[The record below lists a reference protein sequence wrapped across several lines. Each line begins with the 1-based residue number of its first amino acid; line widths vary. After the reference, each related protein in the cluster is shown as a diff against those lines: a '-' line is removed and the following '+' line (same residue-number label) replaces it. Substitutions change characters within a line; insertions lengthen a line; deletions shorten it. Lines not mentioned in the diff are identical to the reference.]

1 LKTRFRLNIL
11 TKLLFGFSI
20 LILAFFTAYF
30 TIYQKLKENE
40 ELAVNV
46 NNNIV
51 PSMASLN
58 KFSFLIFESK
68 HLLMNWVLFEKEKNT
83 PKKMR
88 LTEIIQ
94 NGYPQLKYEL
104 GQLSKKWSSE
114 EQLKLNQIFT
124 LTNSYFSQET
134 NIINKLNSPS
144 AYEVENFNSLYVSQ
158 IEEGNPLPEL
168 ADNIKS
174 QIDEMYENKNDLL
187 LSYNIKI
194 EKSFQTFSN
203 RIFLSGIILLVL
215 VITIAFLMAN
225 ATIFPI
231 KYINKIISK
240 MSDGELPSQ
249 TIKSSTDEIGQMGD
263 ALNNLITGLKQKAEF
278 AKEIER
284 GNFRSFFKISGEK
297 DVLGSSLIAMRDS
310 LAEAYKYEEIRRK
323 ENEERSW
330 SAQGL
335 SEFNDLIREHS
346 KTLEEFSLVSINK
359 LTRYT
364 NAQIGGIYIL
374 NEENIENRVLEL
386 TGFYAYDRH
395 KFFEQKILP
404 GENLVGQ
411 CFLEKDTIFITDV
424 PENYIK
430 ISSGLGKE
438 NPKSILLVPLILN
451 QKAYG
456 VLELASINVFPQYK
470 IDFVEKIAE
479 TLASTIATI
488 QINIQRSQLIEETRD
503 KSDIEENAKKEFQK
517 RIIELEDELKII
529 SEEKESLLLQINEFK
544 DSVKNSDNPD
554 NKTK

>member
-1 LKTRFRLNIL
+1 MLKDN
-11 TKLLFGFSI
+11 
-20 LILAFFTAYF
+20 
-30 TIYQKLKENE
+30 EN
-40 ELAVNV
+40 LAVNV
-46 NNNIV
+46 NENIV

-58 KFSFLIFESK
+58 KFSFQIFESK

-83 PKKMR
+83 PKKLR

-104 GQLSKKWSSE
+104 KQLSKKWTSE

-124 LTNSYFSQET
+124 LTDSYFSQET
-134 NIINKLNSPS
+134 DIIHKLNSPS
-144 AYEVENFNSLYVSQ
+144 SYQVSNFDSLYVSK
-158 IEEGNPLPEL
+158 IKEGNPLPEL

-187 LSYNIKI
+187 LSYNLKI

-203 RIFLSGIILLVL
+203 RIYLSGIILLVL
-215 VITIAFLMAN
+215 VIIIALLMAN

-231 KYINKIISK
+231 KYINKIIIK
-240 MSDGELPSQ
+240 MSQGELPSE
-249 TIKSSTDEIGQMGD
+249 TIKSSTDEIGQMGE
-263 ALNNLITGLKQKAEF
+263 ALNNLINGLKQKGEF

-284 GNFRSFFKISGEK
+284 GNFRSFFKVSGEK
-297 DVLGSSLIAMRDS
+297 DVLGSSLLAMRDS
-310 LAEAYKYEEIRRK
+310 LAEASKYEEIRRK

-364 NAQIGGIYIL
+364 NSQIGGIYIL
-374 NEENIENRVLEL
+374 NEKDMNNRFLEL

-456 VLELASINVFPQYK
+456 VVELASLDIFPQYK
-470 IDFVEKIAE
+470 IDFTEKIAE

-503 KSDIEENAKKEFQK
+503 KSDFEEQEKQELQKEIVK
-517 RIIELEDELKII
+517 LKDDLKNI
-529 SEEKESLLLQINEFK
+529 SEEKKALLNQIEEL
-544 DSVKNSDNPD
+544 KNSLRNTDSKPN
-554 NKTK
+554 NKE

>member
-1 LKTRFRLNIL
+1 M
-11 TKLLFGFSI
+11 
-20 LILAFFTAYF
+20 
-30 TIYQKLKENE
+30 LKENE
-40 ELAVNV
+40 KLAVNV
-46 NNNIV
+46 NENIV
-51 PSMASLN
+51 PSMSALN
-58 KFSFLIFESK
+58 KFSFQIFESK

-83 PKKMR
+83 PKKLR

-104 GQLSKKWSSE
+104 NQLSKKWAPE
-114 EQLKLNQIFT
+114 EYQKLNQIFT
-124 LTNSYFSQET
+124 LADSYFSQET
-134 NIINKLNSPS
+134 EIMNKLNSPS
-144 AYEVENFNSLYVSQ
+144 AYETENFNALYVSQ
-158 IEEGNPLPEL
+158 ITEGSPLPEL
-168 ADNIKS
+168 ADNIKT

-187 LSYNIKI
+187 LSYNLKI

-203 RIFLSGIILLVL
+203 QIFISGIILLVVV
-215 VITIAFLMAN
+215 VIIALLMAN

-231 KYINKIISK
+231 KYINKIINK

-263 ALNNLITGLKQKAEF
+263 ALNNLITGLKQKVEF

-284 GNFRSFFKISGEK
+284 GNFRSFFKVSGEK
-297 DVLGSSLIAMRDS
+297 DVLGSSLLAMRDS
-310 LAEAYKYEEIRRK
+310 LAEAHKYEEIRRK

-364 NAQIGGIYIL
+364 GSQVGGIYIL
-374 NEENIENRVLEL
+374 NEEDIDNRFLEL
-386 TGFYAYDRH
+386 VGFYAYDRH

-456 VLELASINVFPQYK
+456 VLELASIDILPQYK

-488 QINIQRSQLIEETRD
+488 QINIQRSQLIEETKD
-503 KSDIEENAKKEFQK
+503 KSEFEEQEKQELQK
-517 RIIELEDELKII
+517 RIIELENELENI
-529 SEEKESLLLQINEFK
+529 SKEKESLAAQIRNSENT
-544 DSVKNSDNPD
+544 DNQENKND
-554 NKTK
+554 

>member
-1 LKTRFRLNIL
+1 MLKD
-11 TKLLFGFSI
+11 
-20 LILAFFTAYF
+20 
-30 TIYQKLKENE
+30 NE

-46 NNNIV
+46 NENIV

-58 KFSFLIFESK
+58 KFSFQIFESK

-83 PKKMR
+83 PKKLR

-94 NGYPQLKYEL
+94 SGYPQLKYEL
-104 GQLSKKWSSE
+104 SQLSKKWTE
-114 EQLKLNQIFT
+114 EQQLKLNQIFT
-124 LTNSYFSQET
+124 LSDSYFSQET
-134 NIINKLNSPS
+134 EITNRLNTPS
-144 AYEVENFNSLYVSQ
+144 AYEVENFNALYVNQ
-158 IEEGNPLPEL
+158 IKEGNPLPEL

-174 QIDEMYENKNDLL
+174 QIDEIYENKNDIL
-187 LSYNIKI
+187 LSYNMKI
-194 EKSFQTFSN
+194 EKSFLTFRN
-203 RIFLSGIILLVL
+203 RIFLSGMLLLIVVII
-215 VITIAFLMAN
+215 IAFLLAN

-231 KYINKIISK
+231 KYINKIITK
-240 MSDGELPSQ
+240 MSFGELPSQ

-263 ALNNLITGLKQKAEF
+263 ALNNLINGLKQKVEF

-284 GNFRSFFKISGEK
+284 GNFRSYFKISGEK
-297 DVLGSSLIAMRDS
+297 DVLGSSLLAMRDS
-310 LAEAYKYEEIRRK
+310 LAEASKYEEIRQQ
-323 ENEERSW
+323 ENEERGW

-364 NAQIGGIYIL
+364 DAQVGGIYIL
-374 NEENIENRVLEL
+374 NEKNMQDRFLEL

-456 VLELASINVFPQYK
+456 IIELASINVFPQYK

-503 KSDIEENAKKEFQK
+503 KSDIEEQEKQELQK
-517 RIIELEDELKII
+517 RIIELENELKTI
-529 SEEKESLLLQINEFK
+529 SEDKETLLIKIEEL
-544 DSVKNSDNPD
+544 KNSVQNTDSKSDTD
-554 NKTK
+554 NK

>member
-1 LKTRFRLNIL
+1 
-11 TKLLFGFSI
+11 
-20 LILAFFTAYF
+20 
-30 TIYQKLKENE
+30 
-40 ELAVNV
+40 
-46 NNNIV
+46 
-51 PSMASLN
+51 
-58 KFSFLIFESK
+58 
-68 HLLMNWVLFEKEKNT
+68 MNWVLFEKESNT
-83 PKKMR
+83 PKKLR

-104 GQLSKKWSSE
+104 NQLSKKWTAE
-114 EQLKLNQIFT
+114 EQQKLNQIFT
-124 LTNSYFSQET
+124 LADSYFSQET
-134 NIINKLNSPS
+134 DIINQLNSSS
-144 AYEVENFNSLYVSQ
+144 AYDIDNFNALYVNR
-158 IEEGNPLPEL
+158 IKEGNPLPDL

-174 QIDEMYENKNDLL
+174 QIDEMYETENDLL
-187 LSYNIKI
+187 LSYNLKI
-194 EKSFQTFSN
+194 EKSFQTFTN
-203 RIFLSGIILLVL
+203 RIFLSGIILLVI
-215 VITIAFLMAN
+215 VIIIAFLMAN

-231 KYINKIISK
+231 KYINKIIRK

-249 TIKSSTDEIGQMGD
+249 TIKSSTDEIGQMGE
-263 ALNNLITGLKQKAEF
+263 ALNSLITGLKQKAEF

-297 DVLGSSLIAMRDS
+297 DVLGASLLAMRDS
-310 LAEAYKYEEIRRK
+310 LAEASKYEEIRRK

-364 NAQIGGIYIL
+364 DAQIGGIYIL
-374 NEENIENRVLEL
+374 NEENIEERVLEL

-395 KFFEQKILP
+395 KFFEQRILP

-456 VLELASINVFPQYK
+456 VIELASINVFPQYK
-470 IDFVEKIAE
+470 INFVEKIAE

-503 KSDIEENAKKEFQK
+503 KSDIEEQEKQELQK
-517 RIIELEDELKII
+517 RIAELDERLKSVSAEKDLLANKLEELKKTNKNTDNQ
-529 SEEKESLLLQINEFK
+529 SENNDE
-544 DSVKNSDNPD
+544 
-554 NKTK
+554 

>member
-1 LKTRFRLNIL
+1 M
-11 TKLLFGFSI
+11 
-20 LILAFFTAYF
+20 
-30 TIYQKLKENE
+30 LKENE
-40 ELAVNV
+40 KLAVNV
-46 NNNIV
+46 NENIV

-58 KFSFLIFESK
+58 KFSFRIFESK

-83 PKKMR
+83 PKKLR
-88 LTEIIQ
+88 LIEIIQ

-104 GQLSKKWSSE
+104 GQLSKKWTAE

-124 LTNSYFSQET
+124 LTDSYFSQET
-134 NIINKLNSPS
+134 DIIHQLNSPS
-144 AYEVENFNSLYVSQ
+144 AYNITNFDSLYISQ
-158 IEEGNPLPEL
+158 IKEGNPLPEL
-168 ADNIKS
+168 ADNIKT
-174 QIDEMYENKNDLL
+174 QIDEMYENKNNLL
-187 LSYNIKI
+187 LSYNLKI

-203 RIFLSGIILLVL
+203 QIFLSGILLLIV
-215 VITIAFLMAN
+215 VIIIAFLMAN

-263 ALNNLITGLKQKAEF
+263 ALNNLINGLKQKVEF

-284 GNFRSFFKISGEK
+284 GNFRSFFKVSGKK
-297 DVLGSSLIAMRDS
+297 DVLGSSLLAMRDS
-310 LAEAYKYEEIRRK
+310 LAEASKYEKIRRK

-364 NAQIGGIYIL
+364 NSQIGGIYIL
-374 NEENIENRVLEL
+374 NEKDMNDRFLEL
-386 TGFYAYDRH
+386 VGFYAYDRH

-411 CFLEKDTIFITDV
+411 CFLEKDTIFITDI

-456 VLELASINVFPQYK
+456 VLELASINVFTQYK

-503 KSDIEENAKKEFQK
+503 KSDYEEQEKQELQK
-517 RIIELEDELKII
+517 RIIILENELKTI
-529 SEEKESLLLQINEFK
+529 SEEKESLSVQIEELKKSSHNTDNNLNTK
-544 DSVKNSDNPD
+544 D
-554 NKTK
+554 

>member
-1 LKTRFRLNIL
+1 MKTRFRLNIL

-20 LILAFFTAYF
+20 LILAFFAAYF
-30 TIYQKLKENE
+30 SIYQKLKENE
-40 ELAVNV
+40 KIAVNM

-51 PSMASLN
+51 PSIASLN
-58 KFSFLIFESK
+58 KFSFRIFESK
-68 HLLMNWVLFEKEKNT
+68 HLLMSWILSEKENNT
-83 PKKMR
+83 PKKMK

-104 GQLSKKWSSE
+104 SQLSKKWTSE

-124 LTNSYFSQET
+124 LTDSYFSQET
-134 NIINKLNSPS
+134 EIINKLNTPS
-144 AYEVENFNSLYVSQ
+144 AYEVENFNNLYVSR
-158 IEEGNPLPEL
+158 IKEGSPLSEL
-168 ADNIKS
+168 VDNIKS

-187 LSYNIKI
+187 LSYNLKI
-194 EKSFQTFSN
+194 EKSFQTFTN
-203 RIFLSGIILLVL
+203 RIFLSGIILLVI
-215 VITIAFLMAN
+215 VIIIAFLMAN

-231 KYINKIISK
+231 KYINRIINK
-240 MSDGELPSQ
+240 MSVGELPSLI
-249 TIKSSTDEIGQMGD
+249 IKTSTDEIGQMSNS
-263 ALNNLITGLKQKAEF
+263 LNKLITGLKRKAEF

-284 GNFRSFFKISGEK
+284 GNFRSFFNVSGEK

-310 LAEAYKYEEIRRK
+310 LADAYKYEDIRRK

-374 NEENIENRVLEL
+374 NEENIEERVLEL

-411 CFLEKDTIFITDV
+411 CFLEKDTIFITDI

-456 VLELASINVFPQYK
+456 IIELASINIFPQYK

-503 KSDIEENAKKEFQK
+503 KSDIDEHEKQKLQK
-517 RIIELEDELKII
+517 RIIELEKGLNII
-529 SEEKESLLLQINEFK
+529 SEEKKSLQLQIKEFK
-544 DSVKNSDNPD
+544 SSSENTKNKDNND
-554 NKTK
+554 

>member
-1 LKTRFRLNIL
+1 MLG
-11 TKLLFGFSI
+11 FGI
-20 LILAFFTAYF
+20 LILAFFIAYF

-40 ELAVNV
+40 ELAVKV
-46 NNNIV
+46 NDNIV

-58 KFSFLIFESK
+58 KFSFQIFESK
-68 HLLMNWVLFEKEKNT
+68 HLLMNWVLFEKESNT
-83 PKKMR
+83 PKKLR

-104 GQLSKKWSSE
+104 NQLSKKWTAE
-114 EQLKLNQIFT
+114 EQQKLNQIFT
-124 LTNSYFSQET
+124 LADSYFSQET
-134 NIINKLNSPS
+134 DIINQLNSSS
-144 AYEVENFNSLYVSQ
+144 AYDIDNFNALYVNR
-158 IEEGNPLPEL
+158 IKEGNPLPDL

-174 QIDEMYENKNDLL
+174 QIDEMYETENDLL
-187 LSYNIKI
+187 LSYNLKI
-194 EKSFQTFSN
+194 EKSFQTFTN
-203 RIFLSGIILLVL
+203 RIFLSGIILLVI
-215 VITIAFLMAN
+215 VIIIAFLMAN

-231 KYINKIISK
+231 KYINKIIRK

-249 TIKSSTDEIGQMGD
+249 TIKSSTDEIGQMGE
-263 ALNNLITGLKQKAEF
+263 ALNSLITGLKQKAEF

-297 DVLGSSLIAMRDS
+297 DVLGASLLAMRDS
-310 LAEAYKYEEIRRK
+310 LAEASKYEEIRRK

-364 NAQIGGIYIL
+364 DAQIGGIYIL
-374 NEENIENRVLEL
+374 NEENIEERVLEL

-395 KFFEQKILP
+395 KFFEQRILP

-456 VLELASINVFPQYK
+456 VIELASINVFPQYK
-470 IDFVEKIAE
+470 INFVEKIAE

-503 KSDIEENAKKEFQK
+503 KSDIEEQEKQELQK
-517 RIIELEDELKII
+517 RIAELDERLKSVSAEKDLLANKLEELKKTNKNTDNQ
-529 SEEKESLLLQINEFK
+529 SENNDE
-544 DSVKNSDNPD
+544 
-554 NKTK
+554 